1 MLNDVTFVLDESLTA
16 FRNIR
21 RLQVELD
28 EEPSVLSPEER
39 QEKEEDLNAN
49 QSRAKSYMQLTTET
63 VQMFKMFT
71 EALPDAF
78 TMPEI
83 VQRLA
88 DMLDYNLDAMAGKK
102 QRELKVQDPEQYG
115 FAPAPLL
122 SDIMSVYLNLKDKT
136 SFHLAVARDGRSYKP
151 EAFQNAAKIMM
162 IRTNLKSPD
171 ELEVWKKLI
180 ATIAVTK
187 EADEQA
193 EEDLGEIPEEFQD
206 PLMYTLMEDPV
217 ILPTS
222 RTTIDRSTI
231 RSHLLSDP
239 ADPFNRV
246 PLKIEDVIP
255 NTELKAAIE
264 KFKAEARERR
274 IKAIEEQNAEESA
287 VIEEQDGVNPMDI
300 DSVDE
305 HTLKRKE
312 PDNGGYE

>member
-1 MLNDVTFVLDESLTA
+1 MLNDVTFVLDESFTA
-16 FRNIR
+16 FRNIH
-21 RLQVELD
+21 RLTAELTK
-28 EEPSVLSPEER
+28 EPSTLNPEQR
-39 QEKEEDLNAN
+39 QEKEEDLAAN

-102 QRELKVQDPEQYG
+102 QRELKVEDPAQYG
-115 FAPAPLL
+115 FVPAPLL
-122 SDIMSVYLNLKDKT
+122 SDIMSVYFNLKDKP

-151 EAFQNAAKIMM
+151 EVFQNAANVMA
-162 IRTNLKSPD
+162 RTNRKSPD

-180 ATIAVTK
+180 ATIAATK

-206 PLMYTLMEDPV
+206 PLMYTIMEDPV

-222 RTTIDRSTI
+222 RITIDRSTI

-239 ADPFNRV
+239 VDPFNRV

-255 NTELKAAIE
+255 DTELKAAIE
-264 KFKAEARERR
+264 KFKADARERR
-274 IKAIEEQNAEESA
+274 IKAIEEQRRAEESA
-287 VIEEQDGVNPMDI
+287 VIEGQDEVDPMDI
-300 DSVDE
+300 DPVTDQS
-305 HTLKRKE
+305 LKRKE
-312 PDNGGYE
+312 PDNNDL

>member
-1 MLNDVTFVLDESLTA
+1 MLNDVTFVLDESFTA
-16 FRNIR
+16 FRNVH
-21 RLQVELD
+21 RLQEEL
-28 EEPSVLSPEER
+28 EHEPSSLNPEQR
-39 QEKEEDLNAN
+39 QAKEEDLNAN
-49 QSRAKSYMQLTTET
+49 QGRAKSYMQLTSET

-88 DMLDYNLDAMAGKK
+88 DMLDYNLDAMVGKK
-102 QRELKVQDPEQYG
+102 QRELKVRDPAQYG
-115 FAPAPLL
+115 FAPASLL
-122 SDIMSVYLNLKDKT
+122 ADIMSVYLNLKDKP

-151 EAFQNAAKIMM
+151 EAFQNAANIMT
-162 IRTNLKSPD
+162 RTNLKSPD
-171 ELEVWKKLI
+171 ELEVWRKLI
-180 ATIAVTK
+180 ATIAASK

-193 EEDLGEIPEEFQD
+193 EEDLGEIPDEFQD

-222 RTTIDRSTI
+222 RTTVDRSTI

-274 IKAIEEQNAEESA
+274 IKAIKEQNAEESA
-287 VIEEQDGVNPMDI
+287 VTEGQDGGDPMDV
-300 DSVDE
+300 DSVAE
-305 HTLKRKE
+305 HSLKRKD
-312 PDNGGYE
+312 PDNGGLE

>member
-1 MLNDVTFVLDESLTA
+1 MLNDVTFVLDESFTA
-16 FRNIR
+16 FRNIHK
-21 RLQVELD
+21 LQAELAQ
-28 EEPSVLSPEER
+28 EPSVLSPEQR

-71 EALPDAF
+71 EALPNAF

-102 QRELKVQDPEQYG
+102 QIELKVQDPVQYG

-122 SDIMSVYLNLKDKT
+122 SDIMSVYLNLKDKP

-151 EAFQNAAKIMM
+151 ETFQNADNVMT
-162 IRTNLKSPD
+162 RTNLKSPD

-180 ATIAVTK
+180 ATIGVTK

-239 ADPFNRV
+239 VDPFNRV
-246 PLKIEDVIP
+246 PLKIEEVIP

-274 IKAIEEQNAEESA
+274 IKAIEEQNAEKSA
-287 VIEEQDGVNPMDI
+287 VIEGKDGGEPMD
-300 DSVDE
+300 VDFVADQS
-305 HTLKRKE
+305 LKRKE
-312 PDNGGYE
+312 PDNGDYE